1 MNKKVIIEGEKV
13 HHVGYRPFLLAK
25 AWELKIPDYQAKNL
39 KENGTEIVEVS
50 IGGEEGQITEFI
62 EFIKNNYPPEAKVS
76 EVKDAEPPERVIPI
90 DKYAKVLGAEQ
101 QNKMVQTGLMMV
113 DKQDETIKVLGEKIE
128 SGFTKTDQ
136 DFKELRQDYGKISS
150 DISVAV
156 RGIEQVAKN
165 TERILEHLS
174 QQQEN
179 FTDAINGQTKAILTL
194 AEKKA

>member
-1 MNKKVIIEGEKV
+1 MNKKVIIEGERV

-62 EFIKNNYPPEAKVS
+62 EFIKNSYPPEAKVS
-76 EVKDAEPPERVIPI
+76 KVKDAEPPERIIPI

-101 QNKMVQTGLMMV
+101 QNTMVQTGLKMLN
-113 DKQDETIKVLGEKIE
+113 KQDETIEVLGEKIE

-136 DFKELRQDYGKISS
+136 DFTTLRQDYGKISKTM
-150 DISVAV
+150 
-156 RGIEQVAKN
+156 EK
-165 TERILEHLS
+165 ILESMDNTSKKTEKVLEVLV

-179 FTDAINGQTKAILTL
+179 FTDAINGQTKAILAL